1 MEKNEA
7 YGNNTGVP
15 SSFGGFNYSSMNNL
29 SATPYNTNNYTN
41 LLVGNPNHINPYHNF
56 PPYNTT
62 PTLTPTPPTTLSP
75 NNNFPLCPNITDTN
89 AIAPFPGAL
98 NNHTVQNYENTY
110 NTMQLVNSAPQPFAI
125 GVNQQ
130 THDAVQINMGVNAA
144 DHLGSLV
151 FSDGENT
158 INGHL
163 SKKKRNV
170 ISRHKRSSFRPFDQ
184 FDFTQHVQPPPQP
197 QVQAQARLRRVRADD
212 SKLRFLFQKQL
223 QNSDVNNLKRMV
235 IPKKPAEAF
244 LPHLSERSGIRIA
257 MIEIDGSEIWHF
269 SYRFWP
275 NNKSRMYILENTGEF
290 VNKHK
295 LKTGDFITVYEDTE
309 SQNYV
314 IEASKPKCNNVVYKP
329 KPRKIRN
336 HSKKDKAET
345 DKDTPPT
352 VAHNVA
358 PSLEAGKGL
367 PTAAKTEPSVD
378 HTTVDNYM
386 PVPNNGFEAGVIID
400 NVVNFPNP
408 VDNSSSLIYSDI
420 NYPNDYSFM
429 WERRTSSQP
438 VPTFQNLSY
447 DEILKGM

>member
-1 MEKNEA
+1 
-7 YGNNTGVP
+7 
-15 SSFGGFNYSSMNNL
+15 
-29 SATPYNTNNYTN
+29 
-41 LLVGNPNHINPYHNF
+41 
-56 PPYNTT
+56 
-62 PTLTPTPPTTLSP
+62 
-75 NNNFPLCPNITDTN
+75 
-89 AIAPFPGAL
+89 
-98 NNHTVQNYENTY
+98 
-110 NTMQLVNSAPQPFAI
+110 
-125 GVNQQ
+125 
-130 THDAVQINMGVNAA
+130 
-144 DHLGSLV
+144 
-151 FSDGENT
+151 
-158 INGHL
+158 
-163 SKKKRNV
+163 
-170 ISRHKRSSFRPFDQ
+170 
-184 FDFTQHVQPPPQP
+184 
-197 QVQAQARLRRVRADD
+197 
-212 SKLRFLFQKQL
+212 
-223 QNSDVNNLKRMV
+223 MV

-314 IEASKPKCNNVVYKP
+314 S
-329 KPRKIRN
+329 
-336 HSKKDKAET
+336 
-345 DKDTPPT
+345 
-352 VAHNVA
+352 
-358 PSLEAGKGL
+358 L

>member
-1 MEKNEA
+1 MTL
-7 YGNNTGVP
+7 GMHV
-15 SSFGGFNYSSMNNL
+15 L
-29 SATPYNTNNYTN
+29 S
-41 LLVGNPNHINPYHNF
+41 
-56 PPYNTT
+56 
-62 PTLTPTPPTTLSP
+62 
-75 NNNFPLCPNITDTN
+75 
-89 AIAPFPGAL
+89 
-98 NNHTVQNYENTY
+98 Q
-110 NTMQLVNSAPQPFAI
+110 
-125 GVNQQ
+125 
-130 THDAVQINMGVNAA
+130 
-144 DHLGSLV
+144 
-151 FSDGENT
+151 
-158 INGHL
+158 
-163 SKKKRNV
+163 
-170 ISRHKRSSFRPFDQ
+170 
-184 FDFTQHVQPPPQP
+184 
-197 QVQAQARLRRVRADD
+197 
-212 SKLRFLFQKQL
+212 
-223 QNSDVNNLKRMV
+223 
-235 IPKKPAEAF
+235 
-244 LPHLSERSGIRIA
+244 
-257 MIEIDGSEIWHF
+257 
-269 SYRFWP
+269 
-275 NNKSRMYILENTGEF
+275 
-290 VNKHK
+290 
-295 LKTGDFITVYEDTE
+295 
-309 SQNYV
+309 V